1 MKSFSKPGHY
11 IWSFCFQ
18 SFPWNSKLCVL
29 ETGSIQ
35 QRVGCFLNVLDS
47 HKRICSPIPSS
58 VSLISR
64 FSHKVLIHQ
73 ATLIMITLLSQ
84 TQPCYPQLRGGL
96 ELKPFD
102 FTQNTRFITEPKQVT
117 SFFNNRRNPGTSGM
131 DGFRKKVSS
140 RGISKES
147 STLNTNVRQSDTI
160 TQYKSS

>member
-1 MKSFSKPGHY
+1 MCWTRTKDYAP
-11 IWSFCFQ
+11 Q
-18 SFPWNSKLCVL
+18 SP
-29 ETGSIQ
+29 
-35 QRVGCFLNVLDS
+35 
-47 HKRICSPIPSS
+47 P
-58 VSLISR
+58 
-64 FSHKVLIHQ
+64 
-73 ATLIMITLLSQ
+73 Q
-84 TQPCYPQLRGGL
+84 TQSCYPQLRGGL

-117 SFFNNRRNPGTSGM
+117 SLFNNRRNPGTSGM